1 MKFTSTHAHQEGKEV
16 SAMKFTR
23 LLPAA
28 VLLIGVV
35 GTSAT
40 AFSANGVIS
49 KEEVAPGYCHMRFPA
64 MLSSTLNW
72 NQPVLKNSDSGDIVD
87 YYGSCDENPT
97 GDHQVEIQK
106 LERERDHGSRS

>member
-16 SAMKFTR
+16 NAMKFTR

-28 VLLIGVV
+28 LLLIGVV
-35 GTSAT
+35 GASAT
-40 AFSANGVIS
+40 AFSADGVLS